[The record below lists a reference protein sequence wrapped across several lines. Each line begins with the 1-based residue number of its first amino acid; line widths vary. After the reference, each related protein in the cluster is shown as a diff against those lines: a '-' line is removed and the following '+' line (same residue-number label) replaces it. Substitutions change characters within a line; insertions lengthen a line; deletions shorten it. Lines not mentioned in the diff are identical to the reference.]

1 MNKLKVTYL
10 NKGMSYGDRYFL
22 EKDDG
27 LADNQ
32 AYLFDNC
39 HLAYLEILK
48 FKTILGKEL
57 KREYIFF
64 CIHYL
69 GSNFIFLFSFEDD
82 SILYKLQVEIAE
94 FGKMNVIR
102 LLEQKSI

>member
-1 MNKLKVTYL
+1 VNKLKVTYL

-57 KREYIFF
+57 KREYIF
-64 CIHYL
+64 
-69 GSNFIFLFSFEDD
+69 
-82 SILYKLQVEIAE
+82 LYSLSWK
-94 FGKMNVIR
+94 
-102 LLEQKSI
+102 

>member
-1 MNKLKVTYL
+1 
-10 NKGMSYGDRYFL
+10 MSYGDRYFL

-57 KREYIFF
+57 KREYIF
-64 CIHYL
+64 
-69 GSNFIFLFSFEDD
+69 
-82 SILYKLQVEIAE
+82 LYSLSWK
-94 FGKMNVIR
+94 
-102 LLEQKSI
+102 